1 MIQKDLKQIHEL
13 LMENVK
19 EENEKEKNEFSNSL
33 FNLNTKNNLIAIAKE
48 ALKPKHVNHYKIKKN
63 NNITPVKIS
72 KASLKKSCKIS
83 KQTEN
88 IKTNNI
94 LSDKKYLNLMLNDL
108 KNISSS
114 IQRRQNRFNP
124 SYSNDNSILSNNK
137 NRNKLKYNSYG
148 VTKSKNIKT
157 MNLKLNNKIQ
167 MQKYNKVNLLTQI
180 IGENNSDENSKYENN
195 NITESNSYF
204 NNLCYD
210 NNEKKIYVKETTN
223 NYY

>member
-1 MIQKDLKQIHEL
+1 MQQQKDLKQIHEL

-19 EENEKEKNEFSNSL
+19 EENEKERKEFSNSL
-33 FNLNTKNNLIAIAKE
+33 FDINTKNNLIAIAKE
-48 ALKPKHVNHYKIKKN
+48 ALKPKLLKQYKIKN
-63 NNITPVKIS
+63 NNITPMKVCR
-72 KASLKKSCKIS
+72 ASLKKTSKIS
-83 KQTEN
+83 KKIEN
-88 IKTNNI
+88 IKTSNI

-124 SYSNDNSILSNNK
+124 SYSNNNSFLSNNK
-137 NRNKLKYNSYG
+137 NINKLKYNSYG
-148 VTKSKNIKT
+148 ITKSRNTKK

-167 MQKYNKVNLLTQI
+167 IQKYNKVNLLTQI

-210 NNEKKIYVKETTN
+210 NIENKIYIKETAN